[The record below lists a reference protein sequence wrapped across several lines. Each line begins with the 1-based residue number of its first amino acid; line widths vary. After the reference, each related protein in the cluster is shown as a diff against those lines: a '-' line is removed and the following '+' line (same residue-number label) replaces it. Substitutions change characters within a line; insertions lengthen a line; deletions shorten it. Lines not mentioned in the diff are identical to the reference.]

1 MVNFSIEQVRAIMD
15 KRHNIRN
22 MSVIAQADDGKSTLM
37 ESMAAKAAITTTG
50 ADGQECCLE
59 KSAVVPMYYEMSDA
73 DMPFLQD
80 QETDGNA
87 FLINLIDSPDNVDL
101 AADVTASL
109 RVTDGAIVLVDC
121 ISGVRIQ
128 TETVLRQAIAERVK
142 PILFMT
148 KMDRALLE
156 LQLDQE
162 DLYQTFQRIIESTN
176 VIIATYCDDEG
187 PMGNVQVDPCQ
198 GTVGFGSSQQD
209 WAFSLKQF
217 AEIYAAKFKIEPVKL
232 MKRLWGDQYYSAKE
246 RKWNKTGGDGYVRG
260 FNLFVLDPIFKMVD
274 AITNSKKDVVAQLI
288 ERLKIKI
295 PIEDKDK
302 VGKPLMKSVMRHW
315 LPAGDA
321 LLQIITTTL
330 G

>member
-1 MVNFSIEQVRAIMD
+1 RVLDLV
-15 KRHNIRN
+15 
-22 MSVIAQADDGKSTLM
+22 
-37 ESMAAKAAITTTG
+37 
-50 ADGQECCLE
+50 
-59 KSAVVPMYYEMSDA
+59 
-73 DMPFLQD
+73 
-80 QETDGNA
+80 
-87 FLINLIDSPDNVDL
+87 LICV
-101 AADVTASL
+101 
-109 RVTDGAIVLVDC
+109 
-121 ISGVRIQ
+121 
-128 TETVLRQAIAERVK
+128 
-142 PILFMT
+142 
-148 KMDRALLE
+148 
-156 LQLDQE
+156 
-162 DLYQTFQRIIESTN
+162 QTFQRIIESTN

-321 LLQIITTTL
+321 LLQMITIHLPSPITSQKYRMEKLYEGPHDDEAAMAVKSCNPDGHLMMYVSSLVPLSSDNGRSYVFGRVFSGKVSPGQTVRIMGPNFVPGKKEDPVIEKVGGTMLMMGRCVEAIEDVPCGNMVGLVGVDQSLVKTGTITTYDKAHNMRL
-330 G
+330 PVA